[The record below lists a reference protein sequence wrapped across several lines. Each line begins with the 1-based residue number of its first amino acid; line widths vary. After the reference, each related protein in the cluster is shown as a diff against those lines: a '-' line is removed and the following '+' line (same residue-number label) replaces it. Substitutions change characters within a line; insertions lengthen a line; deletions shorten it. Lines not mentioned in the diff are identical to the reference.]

1 MLLKPTG
8 LRLPSGL
15 QGHASSSHGY
25 AGTYS
30 FGVSPNADANT
41 LYELNCGRAYWFLID
56 QDVTLDVYGVSI
68 NLICTGDDCWN
79 LIV

>member
-1 MLLKPTG
+1 LLLAQPPKNQRRRTVG
-8 LRLPSGL
+8 
-15 QGHASSSHGY
+15 
-25 AGTYS
+25 
-30 FGVSPNADANT
+30 ANT
-41 LYELNCGRAYWFLID
+41 LDELNCGSPYWFLID